1 MAQLARLYYSVLE
14 DDQQQIRHHK
24 NEQYD
29 DNGVYLSALGAVY
42 GGMGESHSYPKCEL
56 ST

>member
-29 DNGVYLSALGAVY
+29 DNGVYLSA
-42 GGMGESHSYPKCEL
+42 
-56 ST
+56 